1 MSVVGAFEAKTKLSE
16 LLARVEQ
23 GEEIVI
29 TRRGKPVAK
38 LVAPDA
44 ASGKEPRRATADEL
58 LRIGKEFQR
67 LVQDDFASTDINDIL
82 YDADGLPK

>member
-16 LLARVEQ
+16 LLARVER

-38 LVAPDA
+38 LVAPGA

-58 LRIGKEFQR
+58 LQIGKEFQQ
-67 LVQDDFASTDINDIL
+67 LVQGDFASSDINDIL